1 MNSELLSRLYPIE
14 CVNLKKK
21 YLIKIKDCISAEN
34 QWFRRQLFHIRQC
47 FLVNGNVFLILMKI
61 TQVNIRSNF
70 SNLQLQFLI
79 AIGAA
84 LLFIPFIGGVHLFD
98 WDEINFAECAREMIV
113 SHDYLNVQINFMPF
127 WEKPPLFIWMQVL
140 SMKAFGINEFAA
152 RFPNAVIGIVSLL
165 FIFNI
170 GKKIFDS
177 RFGIWWVVVY
187 AGSILPHFYFRSGI
201 IDPLFNLLIFAAIW
215 FFIKLHLNGE
225 VKSAKRR
232 FTYSA
237 LWGVFT
243 GLAILTKGPTAL
255 LIIGLVVAIAYLPD
269 LFRIL
274 NLKSRFL
281 NPKPV
286 FELRFNDILIFLLFT
301 ILIGGSWFLL
311 QALSGNADMVMK
323 FILYQVRLFTIPD
336 AGHGGHWSYHFIVL
350 LVGVFP
356 ASLFALMRLSQAKN
370 QPADQRLFHGLMLIL
385 FWVVLILFSI
395 VKTKIVHYS
404 SLCYFPLTFLAALAI
419 RDLLNGSLPWRKWL
433 SALLIMF
440 ASIFAITVSVLPMID
455 LFKGKIIDS
464 GIIKDD
470 FAVANLQ
477 ADVKWT
483 GFEWVLGLF
492 LLTAV
497 IYAVLLA
504 HRKFF
509 SKALIVL
516 FAGTTVF
523 IAAVIIVFPYRI
535 EKYSQRAVIDFY
547 ISKSTEKCYVLNSG
561 YFSYAPL
568 FYTQKMP
575 DACARPMWLLT
586 GNIDRP
592 FYLVLKEPH
601 FNEWKQLIPAMTV
614 LYKKNGFV
622 FLARYPVKRKE

>member
-1 MNSELLSRLYPIE
+1 M
-14 CVNLKKK
+14 
-21 YLIKIKDCISAEN
+21 
-34 QWFRRQLFHIRQC
+34 
-47 FLVNGNVFLILMKI
+47 
-61 TQVNIRSNF
+61 NIRSNL

-79 AIGAA
+79 AISAA
-84 LLFIPFIGGVHLFD
+84 VLFIPFIGGVHLFD

-113 SHDYLNVQINFMPF
+113 SHDYLNVQINFLPF

-140 SMKAFGINEFAA
+140 SMKVFGVNEFAA
-152 RFPNAVIGIVSLL
+152 RFPNAVIGIISLL

-170 GKKIFDS
+170 GRKLFDS
-177 RFGIWWVVVY
+177 RFGLGWVVVY

-215 FFIKLHLNGE
+215 FFIKLHLAGE
-225 VKSAKRR
+225 IISAKRR
-232 FTYSA
+232 FGFSS

-269 LFRIL
+269 LLRLLKI
-274 NLKSRFL
+274 KSRFL
-281 NPKPV
+281 TSIPA
-286 FELRFNDILIFLLFT
+286 FTLRFSDILVFFLFT
-301 ILIGGSWFLL
+301 ILVGGSWFLL
-311 QALSGNADMVMK
+311 QVLNGNADMVMK

-336 AGHGGHWSYHFIVL
+336 AGHGGPWFYHFVVL
-350 LVGVFP
+350 LAGVFP
-356 ASLFALMRLSQAKN
+356 ASLFALMRFRRAKD
-370 QPADQRLFHGLMLIL
+370 QPAAQRQFHGLMLIL

-404 SLCYFPLTFLAALAI
+404 SLCYFPLTFFAAVAI
-419 RDLLNGSLPWRKWL
+419 RDLLNGSLKWRKWL
-433 SALLIMF
+433 SALLVVF
-440 ASIFAITVSVLPMID
+440 ASVFAIAVSVLPLID
-455 LFKGKIIDS
+455 QFKEKIIDS

-477 ADVKWT
+477 ADVEWT
-483 GFEWVLGLF
+483 GLEWVLGLI
-492 LLTAV
+492 LISAV
-497 IYAVLLA
+497 IYSVILA
-504 HRKFF
+504 HRQSI
-509 SKALIVL
+509 SKALKVL
-516 FAGTTVF
+516 FAGSVLF
-523 IAAVIIVFPYRI
+523 IAGAILVFPYRI

-568 FYTQKMP
+568 FYTKKMP
-575 DACARPMWLLT
+575 DDCARPMWLLT

-601 FNEWKQLIPAMTV
+601 YNEWKHLIPAMEV

-622 FLARYPVKRKE
+622 FLARYPVKKNE

>member
-1 MNSELLSRLYPIE
+1 MN
-14 CVNLKKK
+14 N
-21 YLIKIKDCISAEN
+21 
-34 QWFRRQLFHIRQC
+34 
-47 FLVNGNVFLILMKI
+47 
-61 TQVNIRSNF
+61 RSNF
-70 SNLQLQFLI
+70 SNIQLQFLI
-79 AIGAA
+79 VIGAS
-84 LLFIPFIGGVHLFD
+84 LLFIPFVGGVHLFD

-152 RFPNAVIGIVSLL
+152 RFPNAVIGITSLL
-165 FIFNI
+165 LLFNI
-170 GKKIFDS
+170 GKKLFDS
-177 RFGIWWVVVY
+177 NFGMWWVIVY

-201 IDPLFNLLIFAAIW
+201 IDPLFNLLIFTAIW
-215 FFIKLHLNGE
+215 FFVKLHMAGE
-225 VKSAKRR
+225 VIPAKHR
-232 FTYSA
+232 FLFAA

-269 LFRIL
+269 LFRLLKIKSGF
-274 NLKSRFL
+274 LKSLPDFT
-281 NPKPV
+281 
-286 FELRFNDILIFLLFT
+286 LRFRDIIIFLLFT
-301 ILIGGSWFLL
+301 ILVGGSWFLVQVL
-311 QALSGNADMVMK
+311 TGNAAMVMK

-336 AGHGGHWSYHFIVL
+336 AGHGGPWFYHFMVL

-356 ASLFALMRLSQAKN
+356 ASLFALMRFKRVKD
-370 QPADQRLFHGLMLIL
+370 QPAAQKQFHGLMLIL

-419 RDLLNGSLPWRKWL
+419 RDLLNGILPWRKWF
-433 SALLIMF
+433 SALLLVF
-440 ASIFAITVSVLPMID
+440 ASVFAIVVSVLPLVETYKD
-455 LFKGKIIDS
+455 RIIRS

-477 ADVKWT
+477 AEVKWT
-483 GFEWVLGLF
+483 GFEWIIGL
-492 LLTAV
+492 LLILAV
-497 IYAVLLA
+497 IYSVVLA
-504 HRKFF
+504 RRQAIR
-509 SKALIVL
+509 KALTVL
-516 FAGTTVF
+516 FTGTIIFT
-523 IAAVIIVFPYRI
+523 ALLIIVFPYRI

-547 ISKSTEKCYVLNSG
+547 KSKATEKCYVLNSG

-568 FYTQKMP
+568 FYTNKMP
-575 DACARPMWLLT
+575 DACVKPMWLLT

-601 FNEWKQLIPAMTV
+601 YNEWKHLTPAMKL

-622 FLARYPVKRKE
+622 FLARYPKTNVLAD

>member
-1 MNSELLSRLYPIE
+1 
-14 CVNLKKK
+14 
-21 YLIKIKDCISAEN
+21 
-34 QWFRRQLFHIRQC
+34 
-47 FLVNGNVFLILMKI
+47 MKI
-61 TQVNIRSNF
+61 ANVNIRSNI

-79 AIGAA
+79 AVGAA
-84 LLFIPFIGGVHLFD
+84 VLFIPFIGGVHLFD

-113 SHDYLNVQINFMPF
+113 SNDYLNVQINFLPF

-140 SMKAFGINEFAA
+140 SMKAFGVNEFAA

-170 GKKIFDS
+170 GRKLFDS
-177 RFGIWWVVVY
+177 RFGLWWVVVY

-201 IDPLFNLLIFAAIW
+201 IDPLFNLLIFVAIW
-215 FFIKLHLNGE
+215 FFIKLHMAE
-225 VKSAKRR
+225 EMISAKRR
-232 FTYSA
+232 FVFSS

-255 LIIGLVVAIAYLPD
+255 LIIGLVVAIAYVPD
-269 LFRIL
+269 LLRLLKI
-274 NLKSRFL
+274 KSRFL
-281 NPKPV
+281 TSIPA
-286 FELRFNDILIFLLFT
+286 FTLRFSDISVFFLVTTLV
-301 ILIGGSWFLL
+301 GGSWFLL
-311 QALSGNADMVMK
+311 QMLSGNADMVMK

-336 AGHGGHWSYHFIVL
+336 AGHGGPWFYHFVVL
-350 LVGVFP
+350 LAGVFP
-356 ASLFALMRLSQAKN
+356 ASLFALMRFRRAKD
-370 QPADQRLFHGLMLIL
+370 QPAAQRQFHGLMLIL

-404 SLCYFPLTFLAALAI
+404 SLCYFPLTFFAAVAI
-419 RDLLNGSLPWRKWL
+419 HDLLKGSLIWRKWL
-433 SALLIMF
+433 SALLIVF
-440 ASIFAITVSVLPMID
+440 ASVFAIAVSVLPLID
-455 LFKGKIIDS
+455 QFKGKIINS

-483 GFEWVLGLF
+483 GFEWVIGLI
-492 LLTAV
+492 LISAV
-497 IYAVLLA
+497 IYSVILA
-504 HRKFF
+504 HRQSI
-509 SKALIVL
+509 SKALKVL
-516 FAGTTVF
+516 FTGTVIF
-523 IAAVIIVFPYRI
+523 IAAVIIIFPYRI

-568 FYTQKMP
+568 FYTKKMP

-601 FNEWKQLIPAMTV
+601 YNEYKNLIPAMTL

-622 FLARYPVKRKE
+622 FLARYPKGSHKNQLLLN

>member
-1 MNSELLSRLYPIE
+1 M
-14 CVNLKKK
+14 
-21 YLIKIKDCISAEN
+21 
-34 QWFRRQLFHIRQC
+34 
-47 FLVNGNVFLILMKI
+47 VNGNVFIILMKI
-61 TQVNIRSNF
+61 TKVKIGTNF

-84 LLFIPFIGGVHLFD
+84 LLFIPFVGGVHLFD

-113 SHDYLNVQINFMPF
+113 TNDYLNVQINFRPF

-152 RFPNAVIGIVSLL
+152 RFPNAITGIVSLL
-165 FIFNI
+165 FIYNI
-170 GKKIFDS
+170 GKKLFDDNL
-177 RFGIWWVVVY
+177 GIWWVIVY

-201 IDPLFNLLIFAAIW
+201 IDPLFNLLIFIAIW
-215 FFIKLHLNGE
+215 FFMRLHLSGE
-225 VKSAKRR
+225 IIPAKRR
-232 FTYSA
+232 FLYSA

-269 LFRIL
+269 LFRM
-274 NLKSRFL
+274 LKIKTRFL
-281 NPKPV
+281 TSAPNFK
-286 FELRFNDILIFLLFT
+286 LRFSDIIIFLLFT
-301 ILIGGSWFLL
+301 ILVGGSWFLL
-311 QALSGNADMVMK
+311 QVLSGNTDMVMR
-323 FILYQVRLFTIPD
+323 FIIYQVRLFTIPD
-336 AGHGGHWSYHFIVL
+336 AGHGGHWSYHFVVL

-356 ASLFALMRLSQAKN
+356 ASVFALMRFRRPKSELAG
-370 QPADQRLFHGLMLIL
+370 QRQFHGLMLIL

-419 RDLLNGSLPWRKWL
+419 RDLLNGTLPWRKWL
-433 SALLIMF
+433 SVLLVVF
-440 ASIFAITVSVLPMID
+440 ASIFAILVSVLP
-455 LFKGKIIDS
+455 LVERFKDKIISS

-483 GFEWVLGLF
+483 GFEWLIGLF
-492 LLTAV
+492 LLSTV
-497 IYAVLLA
+497 IYAIILA
-504 HRKFF
+504 NRQLVN
-509 SKALIVL
+509 KALKVL
-516 FAGTTVF
+516 FAGTTIF
-523 IAAVIIVFPYRI
+523 IAVVIIVFPYRI

-547 ISKSTEKCYVLNSG
+547 KSKATEKCYVLNSG

-568 FYTQKMP
+568 FYTNKMP
-575 DACARPMWLLT
+575 DACVRPMWLLT

-601 FNEWKQLIPAMTV
+601 YNEWKSLIPAMSV

-622 FLARYPVKRKE
+622 FLARYPVIKME